1 MPGGGGADP
10 PPALTV
16 LAASSLTGAFEQIG
30 ADFERTHPGTSVTF
44 SFGAS
49 STLATQIRS
58 GVPAD
63 VFASASAAELEA
75 AVPDAPTPRTFATNV
90 MTIAVPAANP
100 ARVTSLTG
108 LADPAV
114 RVALCQP
121 AAPCGRAAAAIFAKA
136 GLEVSAKPAQG
147 GAAIVPAVISGE
159 NQFGF
164 SNVVSLLTAR
174 DKGLPLVSIAAGVSS
189 TGDPADDV
197 NAVLVGKGS
206 TLKTAKDLEG
216 RKIAVNSLNNI
227 GDTTVKTAVTKAGGD
242 PAKVTFVEMPF
253 PDMPAQLAAGTIDA
267 AWEAEPF
274 RTQIVAAGG
283 RILFDNL
290 TETYPT
296 LQISHYFTSA
306 QTKQKNPAMVTAF
319 VTCLLYTSPSPR
331 D

>member
-1 MPGGGGADP
+1 MSPGRRRALGWGLAGALLTAPGCTPGPGVPGGGGADP

-63 VFASASAAELEA
+63 VFASASAAELAA

-136 GLEVSAKPAQG
+136 GLVVHPVTEESDAKATLAKVLLGEVD
-147 GAAIVPAVISGE
+147 AAVVFATDARAVGDR
-159 NQFGF
+159 
-164 SNVVSLLTAR
+164 VA
-174 DKGLPLVSIAAGVSS
+174 SIAIPGELNTPLAY
-189 TGDPADDV
+189 PI
-197 NAVLVGKGS
+197 AVLPQS
-206 TLKTAKDLEG
+206 RNPT
-216 RKIAVNSLNNI
+216 
-227 GDTTVKTAVTKAGGD
+227 
-242 PAKVTFVEMPF
+242 
-253 PDMPAQLAAGTIDA
+253 LAAEFA
-267 AWEAEPF
+267 AYVTGEAGQRVLAERGFGP
-274 RTQIVAAGG
+274 
-283 RILFDNL
+283 
-290 TETYPT
+290 P
-296 LQISHYFTSA
+296 
-306 QTKQKNPAMVTAF
+306 
-319 VTCLLYTSPSPR
+319 
-331 D
+331 